1 MCRFTYLEE
10 LSLASLNVSF
20 HCSLEKW
27 KLWTHQTRRFLNVLS
42 WHSKVSNCKKKLKL
56 HRESIVCAMK
66 KEEMLFWQ
74 LFSIVPEQVWVCYG
88 EQNYGKVCYVNCEDS
103 VVMDLGIEVQTR
115 TKLACPAARFALT
128 VNLFRLWVESR
139 LLQEDTKFLILKLT
153 PFFILLLSFIQVHSR
168 IMCMCCVGDD
178 IILLGT
184 LSWGIYAY
192 STSTR

>member
-1 MCRFTYLEE
+1 
-10 LSLASLNVSF
+10 
-20 HCSLEKW
+20 
-27 KLWTHQTRRFLNVLS
+27 
-42 WHSKVSNCKKKLKL
+42 
-56 HRESIVCAMK
+56 MK

-115 TKLACPAARFALT
+115 TKLACPSARFAMT
-128 VNLFRLWVESR
+128 VNFFGLWVESR
-139 LLQEDTKFLILKLT
+139 LLQEDTKLLDINSYH
-153 PFFILLLSFIQVHSR
+153 PFFLLFLSFIQVHSR
-168 IMCMCCVGDD
+168 IMCMCSVGDD